1 MTDNRTT
8 RIRAL
13 NDCLRCTGVGGQV
26 VITQGIQALGPEK
39 LRAVIAAVTTFVAFS
54 EDNDPHGEH
63 DFAALTVEG
72 ARVMFKIDYYDRE
85 LTYGSE
91 DPADPQVT
99 RRVMTVLLAEE
110 W

>member
-1 MTDNRTT
+1 MCN
-8 RIRAL
+8 
-13 NDCLRCTGVGGQV
+13 
-26 VITQGIQALGPEK
+26 GPY
-39 LRAVIAAVTTFVAFS
+39 F
-54 EDNDPHGEH
+54 EH